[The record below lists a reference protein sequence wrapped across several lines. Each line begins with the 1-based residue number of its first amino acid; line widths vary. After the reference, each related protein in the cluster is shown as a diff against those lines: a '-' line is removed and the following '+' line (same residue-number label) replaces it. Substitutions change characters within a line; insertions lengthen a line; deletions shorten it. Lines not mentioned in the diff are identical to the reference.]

1 MDLSEMEQYRRRLRS
16 RWPLIGGW
24 LRRRAVQQLRDTGSA
39 EAVQT
44 LAGTAWRG
52 DDPEVRTAALEALR
66 DLARQD
72 NVAAQEVLCRFVIHH
87 AHPSFQ
93 DEVVEAGYLPREES
107 LRAVLFFLTEQWDR
121 YEALDFDHSL
131 LRTVYESAGESLR
144 RRISAVAR
152 DAGRLEWVGI
162 VSGGR
167 QGRRLAAM
175 TDAEWRAAVNVLH
188 DHERWDEIW
197 RLAQEAPPRWSAALL
212 RRLRGAGW
220 TPPEPERE
228 EFRKLVGLAEHWR
241 DRDFRP
247 LMTGQATLRGH
258 TDEVR
263 GLAFSAKGDLLA
275 TGSAD
280 GTVRLWQVG
289 EEKPMRTLEGHKGA
303 VNCLAISPDG
313 RTLASGGKDGAAWLW
328 KLPAAQTA
336 IKLKGHSQ
344 RILCLAISP
353 DGRVLATGGADAVI
367 QLWSLPQGKSLATL
381 EDHSGSILDLAITP
395 DSGVL
400 ASASSDCTVRL
411 WSLPGGKALKT
422 LQGHRGDEHD
432 AVLCLAIGRDGT
444 MLASGGTDW
453 LINLWSLPGGHHL
466 QTLEEHMDQVTS
478 LTINPD
484 GQTLVSGGADQTI
497 RLWRLPEGRLL
508 ETWEAHSGAVTRLV
522 CSPDG
527 ALLASASGAG
537 IGHDHSVRV
546 WSLAERQRI
555 KTLGGHSRYISCLA
569 MSPDGLYLA
578 SGSGDGTVRLWTSE
592 LARLSRLPIRQ
603 TTLKDL
609 ARAENGLKQPGLS
622 EEEAAAWELIAALIR
637 RRHRHDVELAE
648 AGPRVIEVGEF
659 DIEIEG

>member
-1 MDLSEMEQYRRRLRS
+1 MEQYRRRLRS

-24 LRRRAVQQLRDTGSA
+24 LRRRAVQQLREDGSA

-52 DDPEVRTAALEALR
+52 DDPDVRTAALEALR
-66 DLARQD
+66 DLARD
-72 NVAAQEVLCRFVIHH
+72 HNVTAQEALCRFVIHH
-87 AHPSFQ
+87 AHPSLQ
-93 DEVVEAGYLPREES
+93 DEVVAEGYLPREES

-144 RRISAVAR
+144 RRIGAVAR

-188 DHERWDEIW
+188 DNERWDEIW
-197 RLAQEAPPRWSAALL
+197 RLAQEAPPRWSATLL
-212 RRLRGAGW
+212 RRLHGAGW
-220 TPPEPERE
+220 TPPEAERE
-228 EFRKLVGLAEHWR
+228 EFRKLVHLAERWR
-241 DRDFRP
+241 ERDYRP
-247 LMTGQATLRGH
+247 LMTGRAVLRGH

-263 GLAFSAKGDLLA
+263 CLAFSRDGHLLA

-280 GTVRLWQVG
+280 HTVRLWRVA
-289 EEKPMRTLEGHKGA
+289 EEQLVKTLEGHKGP

-313 RTLASGGKDGAAWLW
+313 RTLASGGKDGVAWLW

-344 RILCLAISP
+344 RIMCLAISP
-353 DGRVLATGGADAVI
+353 DGRVLATGGADATI
-367 QLWSLPQGKSLATL
+367 QLWSLPQGNSLATL
-381 EDHSGSILDLAITP
+381 TGHSGSILDLAISR
-395 DSGVL
+395 DSRTL
-400 ASASSDCTVRL
+400 ASASVDCTVRL
-411 WSLPGGKALKT
+411 WSLPSGKALRT
-422 LQGHRGDEHD
+422 LQGHRGEEHD
-432 AVLCLAIGRDGT
+432 AVLCLAISPDGT

-466 QTLEEHMDQVTS
+466 QTLEEHIDQVTS
-478 LTINPD
+478 LAVSPD
-484 GQTLVSGGADQTI
+484 GQTLASGGADQTI

-508 ETWEAHSGAVTRLV
+508 DTWEAHSGAVTRLV
-522 CSPDG
+522 YSPDG
-527 ALLASASGAG
+527 DLLASACGAG
-537 IGHDHSVRV
+537 TGHDHSIRL
-546 WSLAERQRI
+546 WSIPERKWV
-555 KTLGGHSRYISCLA
+555 KTLTGHGRYVSCLA
-569 MSPDGLYLA
+569 MSPDGVYLA
-578 SGSGDGTVRLWTSE
+578 SGSGDGTVRLWTSA
-592 LARLSRLPIRQ
+592 LARLSRLPVRQ
-603 TTLKDL
+603 ATLKDL
-609 ARAENGLKQPGLS
+609 ARAQEALKQPGQT

-637 RRHRHDVELAE
+637 RRHRHDVEVAE
-648 AGPRVIEVGEF
+648 AGPRVIEVGAF